1 MQLTIRKI
9 EDRDIPEMI
18 NLVHEAWFDGFNEK
32 EEFEKAAAAIS
43 LNKALYNSS
52 TGRVA
57 EVDGQILGMILCKIT
72 KDDPEFRKFQT
83 NTIENLIELSKH
95 GQEEEINRLIKTF
108 EAEKSIYNQ
117 FLGEVDT
124 DYDASIEYIAV
135 SSKARGH
142 GLGKSLIYEAIK
154 DFKNEDCQNLYLFTD
169 SDCNYRFY
177 DYLDFEQVTS
187 DTIQI
192 PTKNGTRARQE
203 FMYAYQFM

>member
-18 NLVHEAWFDGFNEK
+18 NLVHEAWFDGFYEK

-72 KDDPEFRKFQT
+72 KDDPKFRKFQT

-95 GQEEEINRLIKTF
+95 GEEQEINRLIKTF

-117 FLGEVDT
+117 FLDEVDT

-135 SSKARGH
+135 SSKSRGH

-187 DTIQI
+187 DTIKI
-192 PTKNGTRARQE
+192 PTKNGSRAREE